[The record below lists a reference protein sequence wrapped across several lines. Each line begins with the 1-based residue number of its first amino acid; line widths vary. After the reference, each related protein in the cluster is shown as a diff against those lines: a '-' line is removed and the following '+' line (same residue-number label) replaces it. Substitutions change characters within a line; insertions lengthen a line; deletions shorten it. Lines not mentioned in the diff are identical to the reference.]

1 MSLLCLGL
9 LLSLSLWECVSV
21 RVHVAACLCVFSWH
35 QKRPWTEWREGPGE
49 KEKERESRRRRRGWN
64 NKGWWKMT
72 SLVKE
77 VFLKAPHL
85 TQAAMPYRQDCPP
98 PLPLTHRVPGCTGR
112 ADSLKP
118 LTAAP
123 WVGSCVF
130 TFTCRLRGLIL
141 KPMIAPMCHNWQQ
154 NENTLTGLHDHLS
167 ARWG

>member
-1 MSLLCLGL
+1 MSWTA
-9 LLSLSLWECVSV
+9 SVSV
-21 RVHVAACLCVFSWH
+21 FMRVCQCEGACCCLLVCVFLASEKALDRV
-35 QKRPWTEWREGPGE
+35 KRGPRGE
-49 KEKERESRRRRRGWN
+49 RKRERESRRRGWN

-98 PLPLTHRVPGCTGR
+98 PLPLTHRVPGCTGK

-141 KPMIAPMCHNWQQ
+141 KPMIAPMCHN
-154 NENTLTGLHDHLS
+154 
-167 ARWG
+167 